1 MKKERVRRH
10 ADFQDAYRRSSNFRS
25 VIKKE
30 KLELKENGEVILNK
44 TSINS

>member
-1 MKKERVRRH
+1 MDTQKKKSH

-30 KLELKENGEVILNK
+30 KLELNKDGEVKLSASN
-44 TSINS
+44 

>member
-1 MKKERVRRH
+1 MEIKRQKDH

-30 KLELKENGEVILNK
+30 RFEISNKGDVKLVSEE
-44 TSINS
+44 